1 MLMHFLFLVLT
12 FLLISFLISFIFL
25 LPVVDV
31 LSVML
36 PRVFLK
42 LGDNFLNRFKHLLRL
57 VDSKLQQGVD
67 VQELQTLNVV
77 EPIICKCL
85 HLFFTDWELLENIH
99 DAVLLAWVF
108 LDHLLLVHS

>member
-1 MLMHFLFLVLT
+1 MHFLFLVLT
-12 FLLISFLISFIFL
+12 FLVISLLISFFVL

-57 VDSKLQQGVD
+57 VDSKLQQRVD
-67 VQELQTLNVV
+67 VQKFQALYVI
-77 EPIICKCL
+77 EPVICKCL
-85 HLFFTDWELLENIH
+85 HLLFTDWELLENIH